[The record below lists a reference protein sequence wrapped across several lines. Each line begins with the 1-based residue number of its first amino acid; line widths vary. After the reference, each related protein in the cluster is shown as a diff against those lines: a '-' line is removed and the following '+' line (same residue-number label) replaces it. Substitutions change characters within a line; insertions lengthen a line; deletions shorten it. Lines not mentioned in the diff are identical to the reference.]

1 MTENTANI
9 IKGGSFLTEDV
20 DINRVFTPEDFTEEH
35 KMIAK
40 TTEDYVKN
48 DVFPVVPNLE
58 NHEFEHSV
66 KLLKKAGELGLL
78 AIDVPEEYDGL
89 GLDKI
94 TSALV
99 TEKMAVV
106 GGFSITH
113 GAHVGIGSLP
123 IVLFGNDEQKSR
135 YLPKLSTGALIAAYA
150 LTEPGSGSDALGA
163 KTVARLNEAGTHYIL
178 NGEKQWITNSGFADI
193 FIVYAKIDGEK
204 FTAFIVERDFGG
216 VSTGAEEKKM
226 GIKSSSTRTLILD
239 DVAVPVEN
247 LLGEVGRGHVIAFN
261 ILNIGRYKLGV
272 GTIGSSKRALDITI
286 QYTNER
292 KQFNTPISSFNL
304 TKEKLANMAAQ
315 IYASESLIYRTVGYF
330 EDNMGQMSDE
340 QKKDGKKIAEA
351 IAEYAIECS
360 INKVF
365 GSEVLDYV
373 ADEAV
378 QLHGGYG
385 YMAEYEVER
394 IYRDSRINRIFE
406 GTNEINRLIVPGTFM
421 KKAMKGELPLLEQA
435 QALQQE
441 ILTMVPEDI
450 ADEPL
455 AQEKYLVKMAKKIA
469 LLTAGTAALK
479 YGNKLEDEQEILV
492 NIANIANQLFAMESA
507 VLRTQKA
514 IDRDGVDK
522 AAQKLLYTEIFSQ
535 DAFETILAAGA
546 NGSMPHAVPGL
557 NKVKEGDFVTMDF
570 GAAHNGYCS
579 DMTRTVAVGK
589 ISEEQKKVYDL
600 VYKAQTSAVDAV
612 RAGVPCNSIDAV
624 ARDMIY
630 KAGYE
635 GKFGHGLGH
644 SLGLEI
650 HENPRFSP
658 LCDVITEAGMVLSV
672 EPGIYLEGRFGVRI
686 EDIVEITENGCDV
699 ITKSEKKLITL

>member
-1 MTENTANI
+1 MTENTVNI

-20 DINRVFTPEDFTEEH
+20 DINRVFTPEDFTDEH

-48 DVFPVVPNLE
+48 DVFPLIEKLE

-66 KLLKKAGELGLL
+66 ALLKKAGELGLL
-78 AIDVPEEYDGL
+78 AADVPEQYDGL

-94 TSALV
+94 TSALI

-123 IVLFGNDEQKSR
+123 IVLFGNEDQKSR
-135 YLPKLSTGALIAAYA
+135 YLPKLATGELIAAYA

-163 KTVARLNEAGTHYIL
+163 KTTARLNEAGTHYIL
-178 NGEKQWITNSGFADI
+178 NGEKQWITNSGFADV
-193 FIVYAKIDGEK
+193 FVVYAKIDGEK
-204 FTAFIVERDFGG
+204 FTAFIVDRELEG

-226 GIKSSSTRTLILD
+226 GIKSSSTRTLILE

-247 LLGEVGRGHVIAFN
+247 LLGEAGRGHVIAFN

-272 GTIGSSKRALDITI
+272 GTIGSSKRALDLTI

-330 EDNMGQMSDE
+330 EDNMGQLSDE
-340 QKKDGKKIAEA
+340 EKTDGKKIAEA

-441 ILTMVPEDI
+441 ILAMTPAEI
-450 ADEPL
+450 SDEPL
-455 AQEKYLVKMAKKIA
+455 AQEKHLVKMAKKIA

-479 YGNKLEDEQEILV
+479 YGEKLEQEQEVLV
-492 NIANIANQLFAMESA
+492 NIANIANQLFAIESA

-514 IDRDGVDK
+514 IARDGVDK

-535 DAFETILAAGA
+535 EAFETILA
-546 NGSMPHAVPGL
+546 
-557 NKVKEGDFVTMDF
+557 E
-570 GAAHNGYCS
+570 
-579 DMTRTVAVGK
+579 
-589 ISEEQKKVYDL
+589 
-600 VYKAQTSAVDAV
+600 
-612 RAGVPCNSIDAV
+612 
-624 ARDMIY
+624 ARDTLVNISSGDNQRMMLSALRKFGRYAPKKTI
-630 KAGYE
+630 KLKRQAAE
-635 GKFGHGLGH
+635 KLIEAGKF
-644 SLGLEI
+644 
-650 HENPRFSP
+650 
-658 LCDVITEAGMVLSV
+658 
-672 EPGIYLEGRFGVRI
+672 
-686 EDIVEITENGCDV
+686 IV
-699 ITKSEKKLITL
+699 

>member
-1 MTENTANI
+1 MTEHTANI

-20 DINRVFTPEDFTEEH
+20 DINRVFTPEDFTDEH

-48 DVFPVVPNLE
+48 DVFPLIPNLE

-66 KLLKKAGELGLL
+66 NLLKKAGELGLL
-78 AIDVPEEYDGL
+78 AVDVPEEYDGL

-135 YLPKLSTGALIAAYA
+135 YLPKLATGELIAAYA

-163 KTVARLNEAGTHYIL
+163 KTTARLNEAGTHYVL
-178 NGEKQWITNSGFADI
+178 NGEKQWITNSGFADV
-193 FIVYAKIDGEK
+193 FVVYAKIDGEK
-204 FTAFIVERDFGG
+204 FTAFIVEREFAG

-226 GIKSSSTRTLILD
+226 GIKSSSTRTLILE
-239 DVAVPVEN
+239 DVEVPVEN
-247 LLGEVGRGHVIAFN
+247 LLGEVGRGHIIAFN

-286 QYTNER
+286 QYVNER

-340 QKKDGKKIAEA
+340 EKKDGKKIAEA

-441 ILTMVPEDI
+441 ILGMVPEEI

-455 AQEKYLVKMAKKIA
+455 AQEKYLVKMAKKVA
-469 LLTAGTAALK
+469 LLAAGTAALK

-514 IDRDGVDK
+514 IDRDGADK

-535 DAFETILAAGA
+535 DAFETILA
-546 NGSMPHAVPGL
+546 
-557 NKVKEGDFVTMDF
+557 E
-570 GAAHNGYCS
+570 
-579 DMTRTVAVGK
+579 
-589 ISEEQKKVYDL
+589 
-600 VYKAQTSAVDAV
+600 
-612 RAGVPCNSIDAV
+612 
-624 ARDMIY
+624 ARDTLVNSSSGDNQRMMLS
-630 KAGYE
+630 ALR
-635 GKFGHGLGH
+635 KFGRYAPKKTIRLK
-644 SLGLEI
+644 
-650 HENPRFSP
+650 RQ
-658 LCDVITEAGMVLSV
+658 VAEALIAA
-672 EPGIYLEGRFGVRI
+672 EKF
-686 EDIVEITENGCDV
+686 IV
-699 ITKSEKKLITL
+699 